1 MCFSIWPSKFL
12 CSPNAA
18 SPTKKCGA
26 FGISVPDKHK
36 MKRYLLSAMPIS
48 IIECFEQPVSCC
60 IRSGAGIAATAFLLR
75 QKQTKLYLRIDMT
88 LFVAVCIAVSWFIS
102 VSGEADYK
110 AGSLKHKESP
120 SVSCEVG
127 FVAYADSSSSGSK
140 LRGNFRKWL
149 CNPVRKLSHG
159 RLDRTPGDVG
169 NISTKKHSSDS
180 KVVISK
186 EEMGN
191 KSSSP
196 GPPVNVTNEDG
207 DCEVQTEENEVEDNV
222 FIPNE
227 DNNTNENDDFV
238 ATDDKTGNDTSYGA
252 SPLETSEEPEDSL
265 SQEGSPFLEGPNGLI
280 PASEEER
287 EKALMKRRFVL
298 QELVDTERDY
308 VRDLGL
314 LVEGYLNLMRNNEI
328 PVPEDLKDGKDKIV
342 FGNIEAIYEWHRD
355 SFCAEIEKCLEEP
368 QRLGLLFRRYE
379 RRLSMYV
386 VYCQN
391 KPKSEYIVSE
401 YLDTFFEEARQKLG
415 HKLQI
420 PDLLIKPVQRI
431 MKYQLLLKD
440 ILKYTEKAGLEEE
453 AQNLRKAV
461 QIMHVVPKAAND
473 MMNVGRLQG
482 FDGKITAQG
491 KLLQQGILMVS
502 DPSTGKMKER
512 QVFLFEQ
519 IIIFSDF
526 IGPKSQFSAPVY
538 IYKNHIQVNKM
549 ALEERSED
557 GDPTKFVLKSKDP
570 LQSGLTFI
578 IQGRTVEER
587 NEWVANLRAILDTQ
601 LDFLRA
607 LQSPIAYQ
615 KELTKDMCSKNL
627 RQTNE
632 NGTMKIN
639 LLVMARLPSDM
650 SDKYQVPFSDKDFIS
665 SSILLSIPVH
675 FQTWGS
681 MVLFRSAPELGSL
694 WNPSLRKT
702 LSHPAA
708 AHKSVKSPSVSSG
721 ASLTSKSLRYP
732 GRDKKVSDMMEIK
745 NSVVVPGVHLSE
757 EAISGKSSESQSQS
771 LAVPSM
777 LGKKDIVSVSLSEN
791 QGKIAESSSD
801 RQRKNSLPLEK
812 RSNLAQQSPPK
823 SKRNFFDGFKNT
835 LRPKSKTESGLN
847 SVNGSAPVSLSSSHS
862 LDSSTVSTHLHA
874 RQELSLN
881 KDSDMLRRWSET
893 NSSRTGRPSSVSDLP
908 DDVVH

>member
-1 MCFSIWPSKFL
+1 MRKLSLNWFRSLSYSPPDANRQDGSGTAKNSDYTRMRHYSTIPEDRRKETAKISKDVIRVVKSHTA
-12 CSPNAA
+12 SPN
-18 SPTKKCGA
+18 SDELSVNCGERLHLVETEEKRPMWSLVQR
-26 FGISVPDKHK
+26 ISDDARGWVP
-36 MKRYLLSAMPIS
+36 SA
-48 IIECFEQPVSCC
+48 C
-60 IRSGAGIAATAFLLR
+60 LR
-75 QKQTKLYLRIDMT
+75 
-88 LFVAVCIAVSWFIS
+88 
-102 VSGEADYK
+102 
-110 AGSLKHKESP
+110 SP
-120 SVSCEVG
+120 SVSSISSPNISSSLKPESPPVSSEVG
-127 FVAYADSSSSGSK
+127 FVSYADSSSSSSK

-169 NISTKKHSSDS
+169 NVCAKKHSSDF

-196 GPPVNVTNEDG
+196 GPPVNITNEDG
-207 DCEVQTEENEVEDNV
+207 ECEAQTEENEVEDNV

-227 DNNTNENDDFV
+227 EKSEVSNTNENDDLV
-238 ATDDKTGNDTSYGA
+238 ASDDQTGNDTLPGT
-252 SPLETSEEPEDSL
+252 SPSEEPEDSL

-280 PASEEER
+280 PTNEEEH
-287 EKALMKRRFVL
+287 EKALVKRRFVL

-314 LVEGYLNLMRNNEI
+314 LVEGYLNLMRTNEI

-570 LQSGLTFI
+570 LQSGLTFV
-578 IQGRTVEER
+578 IQGRTGEER

-632 NGTMKIN
+632 NA
-639 LLVMARLPSDM
+639 LL
-650 SDKYQVPFSDKDFIS
+650 Q
-665 SSILLSIPVH
+665 
-675 FQTWGS
+675 
-681 MVLFRSAPELGSL
+681 
-694 WNPSLRKT
+694 N
-702 LSHPAA
+702 
-708 AHKSVKSPSVSSG
+708 
-721 ASLTSKSLRYP
+721 
-732 GRDKKVSDMMEIK
+732 
-745 NSVVVPGVHLSE
+745 
-757 EAISGKSSESQSQS
+757 
-771 LAVPSM
+771 
-777 LGKKDIVSVSLSEN
+777 
-791 QGKIAESSSD
+791 
-801 RQRKNSLPLEK
+801 
-812 RSNLAQQSPPK
+812 
-823 SKRNFFDGFKNT
+823 
-835 LRPKSKTESGLN
+835 
-847 SVNGSAPVSLSSSHS
+847 
-862 LDSSTVSTHLHA
+862 
-874 RQELSLN
+874 
-881 KDSDMLRRWSET
+881 
-893 NSSRTGRPSSVSDLP
+893 
-908 DDVVH
+908 

>member
-1 MCFSIWPSKFL
+1 MKGFSVLQCENTSK
-12 CSPNAA
+12 S
-18 SPTKKCGA
+18 ST
-26 FGISVPDKHK
+26 ISGD
-36 MKRYLLSAMPIS
+36 
-48 IIECFEQPVSCC
+48 
-60 IRSGAGIAATAFLLR
+60 
-75 QKQTKLYLRIDMT
+75 
-88 LFVAVCIAVSWFIS
+88 
-102 VSGEADYK
+102 
-110 AGSLKHKESP
+110 
-120 SVSCEVG
+120 VG
-127 FVAYADSSSSGSK
+127 FVNYPDSSSSSSK

-159 RLDRTPGDVG
+159 RLDRTLGDTG
-169 NISTKKHSSDS
+169 NICAKKHSSSDS
-180 KVVISK
+180 KVVLSK

-207 DCEVQTEENEVEDNV
+207 ECEVHQTGENEIEDNV

-227 DNNTNENDDFV
+227 EKSETQNTENSDVAAQDNQIEH
-238 ATDDKTGNDTSYGA
+238 SSCA
-252 SPLETSEEPEDSL
+252 SPLETSEDPEDSL
-265 SQEGSPFLEGPNGLI
+265 SQEGSPFLEGPNDLI
-280 PASEEER
+280 PSVDEER
-287 EKALMKRRFVL
+287 EKALTKRRFVL

-314 LVEGYLNLMRNNEI
+314 LIEGYLNLIRNEEI
-328 PVPEDLKDGKDKIV
+328 PVPEDLKNGKDKIV
-342 FGNIEAIYEWHRD
+342 FGNVEAIYEWHRD
-355 SFCAEIEKCLEEP
+355 SFCAEIEKCLDEP
-368 QRLGLLFRRYE
+368 QRLGILFRRYE
-379 RRLSMYV
+379 RRLNMYV

-401 YLDTFFEEARQKLG
+401 YIDTFFEDARQKLG
-415 HKLQI
+415 HKLQL

-440 ILKYTEKAGLEEE
+440 ILKYTEKANLEEE

-557 GDPTKFVLKSKDP
+557 ADATKFVLKSKDP
-570 LQSGLTFI
+570 LQAGLAFI
-578 IQGRTVEER
+578 IQGKTVEDR

-627 RQTNE
+627 RQSNQ
-632 NGTMKIN
+632 NQN
-639 LLVMARLPSDM
+639 VLL
-650 SDKYQVPFSDKDFIS
+650 Q
-665 SSILLSIPVH
+665 
-675 FQTWGS
+675 
-681 MVLFRSAPELGSL
+681 
-694 WNPSLRKT
+694 N
-702 LSHPAA
+702 
-708 AHKSVKSPSVSSG
+708 
-721 ASLTSKSLRYP
+721 
-732 GRDKKVSDMMEIK
+732 
-745 NSVVVPGVHLSE
+745 
-757 EAISGKSSESQSQS
+757 
-771 LAVPSM
+771 
-777 LGKKDIVSVSLSEN
+777 
-791 QGKIAESSSD
+791 
-801 RQRKNSLPLEK
+801 
-812 RSNLAQQSPPK
+812 
-823 SKRNFFDGFKNT
+823 
-835 LRPKSKTESGLN
+835 
-847 SVNGSAPVSLSSSHS
+847 
-862 LDSSTVSTHLHA
+862 
-874 RQELSLN
+874 
-881 KDSDMLRRWSET
+881 
-893 NSSRTGRPSSVSDLP
+893 
-908 DDVVH
+908 

>member
-1 MCFSIWPSKFL
+1 MSKDVIRVVKSHSAGPNSDELSVNCGERLHLIETEEKRPMWSLVRRISDDAQGWVPSVCL
-12 CSPNAA
+12 RSP
-18 SPTKKCGA
+18 
-26 FGISVPDKHK
+26 
-36 MKRYLLSAMPIS
+36 
-48 IIECFEQPVSCC
+48 
-60 IRSGAGIAATAFLLR
+60 
-75 QKQTKLYLRIDMT
+75 
-88 LFVAVCIAVSWFIS
+88 S
-102 VSGEADYK
+102 VSSISSPEIGKSRTA
-110 AGSLKHKESP
+110 ESP

-615 KELTKDMCSKNL
+615 KELTKD
-627 RQTNE
+627 
-632 NGTMKIN
+632 I
-639 LLVMARLPSDM
+639 
-650 SDKYQVPFSDKDFIS
+650 
-665 SSILLSIPVH
+665 
-675 FQTWGS
+675 
-681 MVLFRSAPELGSL
+681 SAPELGSL

>member
-1 MCFSIWPSKFL
+1 MR
-12 CSPNAA
+12 NA
-18 SPTKKCGA
+18 
-26 FGISVPDKHK
+26 
-36 MKRYLLSAMPIS
+36 LLSR
-48 IIECFEQPVSCC
+48 CC
-60 IRSGAGIAATAFLLR
+60 CKR
-75 QKQTKLYLRIDMT
+75 K
-88 LFVAVCIAVSWFIS
+88 
-102 VSGEADYK
+102 DYTVK
-110 AGSLKHKESP
+110 RESP

-615 KELTKDMCSKNL
+615 KELTKD
-627 RQTNE
+627 
-632 NGTMKIN
+632 I
-639 LLVMARLPSDM
+639 
-650 SDKYQVPFSDKDFIS
+650 
-665 SSILLSIPVH
+665 
-675 FQTWGS
+675 
-681 MVLFRSAPELGSL
+681 SAPELGSL